1 MRFAFFTVL
10 LATAFVNAN
19 PVPENL
25 EDIATSAEDALAK
38 AAARTPELVSRK
50 DWFSDSFATPC
61 FRAVAPEIPPTLIT
75 ADLTR
80 ALDGMDAFPTP
91 PQPARCTH
99 GARECCQSHLLPVR
113 AVAIMDIRFGS
124 FF

>member
-50 DWFSDSFATPC
+50 DWVRVSS
-61 FRAVAPEIPPTLIT
+61 IT
-75 ADLTR
+75 
-80 ALDGMDAFPTP
+80 
-91 PQPARCTH
+91 
-99 GARECCQSHLLPVR
+99 
-113 AVAIMDIRFGS
+113 S
-124 FF
+124 FFLCFLTSFPIALRPRASEL